1 MTDNIDIMDELDVQD
16 MAVEGYDSDAS
27 DDETGQLYEHFRF
40 EADPGM
46 QPLRVDKYMCGCR
59 CRLCTRQRTP
69 RQEQLQGAPGR
80 RGDADA
86 RPTTPRYKH
95 SG

>member
-16 MAVEGYDSDAS
+16 MAVDGYDADAP

-46 QPLRVDKYMCGCR
+46 QPL
-59 CRLCTRQRTP
+59 LS
-69 RQEQLQGAPGR
+69 LI
-80 RGDADA
+80 
-86 RPTTPRYKH
+86 H
-95 SG
+95 I

>member
-1 MTDNIDIMDELDVQD
+1 MSKNMTDNIDIMDELDVQD

-46 QPLRVDKYMCGCR
+46 QPLRVDKYMC
-59 CRLCTRQRTP
+59 
-69 RQEQLQGAPGR
+69 EKLQGAPGR

-86 RPTTPRYKH
+86 RPSAPRHKH

>member
-16 MAVEGYDSDAS
+16 MAVDGYDADAS

-46 QPLRVDKYMCGCR
+46 QPLRVDKYMC
-59 CRLCTRQRTP
+59 
-69 RQEQLQGAPGR
+69 
-80 RGDADA
+80 
-86 RPTTPRYKH
+86 
-95 SG
+95 